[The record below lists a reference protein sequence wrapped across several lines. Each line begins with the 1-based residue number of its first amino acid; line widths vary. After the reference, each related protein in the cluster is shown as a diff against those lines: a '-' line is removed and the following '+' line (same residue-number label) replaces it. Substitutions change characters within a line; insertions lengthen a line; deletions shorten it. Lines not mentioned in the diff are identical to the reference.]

1 MFLCWLRILLK
12 IFWKELIQL
21 FSPMD
26 RLGQERH
33 IQLWEIILQ
42 IKVNKIYL
50 IFFQVSK
57 EVYFHVL
64 WKWLWILLLN
74 NLIADFLSHFTRSTM
89 KKYVTST
96 ILPILDLISE
106 NLRMGRYPSLILLL
120 LRSLKCKKLF
130 SFLWLAWK
138 IELLVVLRLIHKVQD
153 HIQSSKLLWK
163 GKKETALSILL

>member
-26 RLGQERH
+26 RLGLERH

-42 IKVNKIYL
+42 MKVNKIYL
-50 IFFQVSK
+50 IFYQVSK
-57 EVYFHVL
+57 EVFFHVL

-74 NLIADFLSHFTRSTM
+74 NLTVDFLFHSIRFTM
-89 KKYVTST
+89 KRYVIST
-96 ILPILDLISE
+96 ILLILDLTLG

-120 LRSLKCKKLF
+120 FRSLKCKKPF

-138 IELLVVLRLIHKVQD
+138 IERLVVLRLIHKVQG

-163 GKKETALSILL
+163 GKKETALSIHL